1 VARNR
6 PGSCLS
12 HFGPVYMPCRSI
24 SQGSSAPLR
33 SPQRD
38 VEAPRLGGPGGLSAA
53 TRPVPSPPAE
63 GPPRSL
69 FAAAEGAAP
78 RAWHAGA
85 MRSTEPARS
94 LRGPA
99 PTARL
104 ASWRWGL
111 ALVGVTAVWG
121 ATFVMVR
128 DAVAA
133 IPPFTFIAYRFLAA
147 AALLAA
153 LRPRTLLRPQPGM
166 SAAGLVAGV
175 ALFAGYGFQTV
186 GLQYTTASNA
196 GFITGLAVV
205 LTPLFA
211 ALVLRERPGLGP
223 ALGAALAFAG
233 LALLS
238 LQRLEV
244 RRGDALV
251 LGCAVAFAAHILLL
265 GRFAPRYSSYQLA
278 VVQLA
283 TVGVL
288 ALGWA
293 ALSGELAAPA
303 GGQVWLALAV
313 TAVLASAAGFL
324 VQTRAQREVSPTKT
338 AVILTMEPV
347 FAGLFGFLLAG
358 ERLEPRGWAGACCIL
373 AGMLVAE
380 LGRPPTVPSRADD
393 AFE

>member
-1 VARNR
+1 MLV
-6 PGSCLS
+6 
-12 HFGPVYMPCRSI
+12 
-24 SQGSSAPLR
+24 
-33 SPQRD
+33 
-38 VEAPRLGGPGGLSAA
+38 
-53 TRPVPSPPAE
+53 
-63 GPPRSL
+63 
-69 FAAAEGAAP
+69 
-78 RAWHAGA
+78 A
-85 MRSTEPARS
+85 MRSTEPARP
-94 LRGPA
+94 LPD
-99 PTARL
+99 PTTQASAARL
-104 ASWRWGL
+104 AVYRWGL

-121 ATFVMVR
+121 ATFVVVR

-147 AALLAA
+147 AALLAVV
-153 LRPRTLLRPQPGM
+153 RPRALARRQPGLV
-166 SAAGLVAGV
+166 AAGVVAGV

-196 GFITGLAVV
+196 GFITGMAVV

-211 ALVLRERPGLGP
+211 AVVLRERPGLGP

-265 GRFAPRYSSYQLA
+265 GRFAPRYPSYQLA
-278 VVQLA
+278 VIQLG

-293 ALSGELAAPA
+293 GVTGDLVAPA
-303 GGQVWLALAV
+303 GTQVWLALAV

-324 VQTRAQREVSPTKT
+324 IQTRAQREVSPTKT

-358 ERLEPRGWAGACCIL
+358 ERLGARGWAGAFCIL
-373 AGMLVAE
+373 VGMLAAE
-380 LGRPPTVPSRADD
+380 LGRPPTVPGRGEE

>member
-1 VARNR
+1 
-6 PGSCLS
+6 
-12 HFGPVYMPCRSI
+12 
-24 SQGSSAPLR
+24 
-33 SPQRD
+33 
-38 VEAPRLGGPGGLSAA
+38 
-53 TRPVPSPPAE
+53 
-63 GPPRSL
+63 
-69 FAAAEGAAP
+69 
-78 RAWHAGA
+78 
-85 MRSTEPARS
+85 MRSTEPAPPLQRAA
-94 LRGPA
+94 G
-99 PTARL
+99 ARL
-104 ASWRWGL
+104 ASYRWTL

-128 DAVAA
+128 DAVAT

-153 LRPRTLLRPQPGM
+153 LRPRTLASRQPGM
-166 SAAGLVAGV
+166 AAAGLLTGL

-205 LTPLFA
+205 LTPLLA
-211 ALVLRERPGLGP
+211 AVVLRERPGLGP
-223 ALGAALAFAG
+223 GLGAALAFVG

-238 LQRLEV
+238 LERLEV

-251 LGCAVAFAAHILLL
+251 FGCAVAFAVHILLL

-278 VVQLA
+278 VVQLG

-288 ALGWA
+288 ALAWSA
-293 ALSGELAAPA
+293 VTGELAAPA
-303 GGQVWLALAV
+303 SGQVWIALAV

-324 VQTRAQREVSPTKT
+324 VQTRAQREVAPTKT

-347 FAGLFGFLLAG
+347 FAGLFGFLVAG
-358 ERLEPRGWAGACCIL
+358 ERLQARGWAGACCIL

-380 LGRPPTVPSRADD
+380 LARPSKLPGRADE